1 MADEIIKKVKVYP
14 DGEVEVKKMKPKKF
28 WVSFEVSGS
37 VVFGMSYQIEKN
49 VNNLTDEEI
58 IGYINGFLDE
68 VCVQKGVSLG
78 YYIVIQDSDPI
89 DISFYGHPNMN
100 YYFNNKCVLNITWM
114 DVNKK
119 IITSKED
126 EIKENIMF
134 KKITLLL
141 PEYYEFTKYLIYK
154 DSNLQATRGPSDD
167 TYFKGQK
174 DNVIVEKIIELYKNL
189 LYDNKGIK
197 DYDLKW
203 DLKDFPDSE
212 IIEYKCPLDSKTEPE
227 EDPIV
232 KNDNPE
238 IKKFHIEGIPT
249 SIRVKVN
256 ENLPDF
262 SVWIGEKVT
271 EEVGIEDV
279 MDGVDVESLESKFEG
294 DPETALEYELSETYD
309 PESDANASQILAGGI
324 INPREFK
331 FDYIKEPVNGVQNVN
346 IHRKPVSVSIAGMVL
361 AMLEDAKK
369 EGINIIVNSGTRP
382 SHYSLDT
389 KSESGVVIKAQS
401 QQELYDLFLAE
412 KGNLA
417 AEPGHSAHE
426 KGISVDLSTGSRK
439 KQHLNT
445 NIYIWL
451 IKNSWRYG
459 FVRTCKSEEW
469 HFSYRPDIS
478 PNGPYAFLDPNN
490 TKDKNKLLFFSDL
503 GLDNLTV
510 ESKESIV

>member
-14 DGEVEVKKMKPKKF
+14 DGEVEAIKMKPKKLRILF
-28 WVSFEVSGS
+28 NGSGNNI
-37 VVFGMSYQIEKN
+37 FAILYEIDKN
-49 VNNLTDEEI
+49 VSDLTDEEI
-58 IGYINGFLDE
+58 IGYINRFLDE
-68 VCVQKGVSLG
+68 LCVQKGVSLG
-78 YYIVIQDSDPI
+78 YYIVIQDSDPK
-89 DISFYGHPNMN
+89 DISLYGHPNME
-100 YYFNNKCVLNITWM
+100 YYFNNKCILNITWM

-141 PEYYEFTKYLIYK
+141 PEYYEFTNYLIYK
-154 DSNLQATRGPSDD
+154 DSNLQASRDPSDD

-174 DNVIVEKIIELYKNL
+174 DGVIVEKIIELYKKL

-203 DLKDFPDSE
+203 DLKDFPNSDL
-212 IIEYKCPLDSKTEPE
+212 IEYKCPLDSKTEPE

-262 SVWIGEKVT
+262 SVWVGEKVT

-309 PESDANASQILAGGI
+309 PESDKNASQILAAGI
-324 INPREFK
+324 KNPREFK
-331 FDYIKEPVNGVQNVN
+331 FDYIQEPVNGIQNVN
-346 IHRKPVSVSIAGMVL
+346 IHGKPVSVAIAGMIL
-361 AMLEDAKK
+361 TMLEDAKRDRITIK
-369 EGINIIVNSGTRP
+369 VNSGTRP
-382 SHYSLDT
+382 SLVSLDT
-389 KSESGVVIKAQS
+389 KSELGVVIKAQS
-401 QQELYDLFLAE
+401 QQELYDLYKSG
-412 KGNLA
+412 KGNRA
-417 AEPGHSAHE
+417 AQPGHSGHE
-426 KGISVDLSTGSRK
+426 GGISVDLSTGSRK
-439 KQHLNT
+439 KQNLNT
-445 NIYIWL
+445 DIYIWL
-451 IKNSWRYG
+451 IKNSWKYG
-459 FVRTCKSEEW
+459 FVRTCGSEEW
-469 HFSYRPDIS
+469 HFTYRPDIS
-478 PNGPYAFLDPNN
+478 KNGPYAFLDPKDE
-490 TKDKNKLLFFSDL
+490 KDKNSLLFFSDL
-503 GLDNLTV
+503 GLHKLTV
-510 ESKESIV
+510 ESGESMV